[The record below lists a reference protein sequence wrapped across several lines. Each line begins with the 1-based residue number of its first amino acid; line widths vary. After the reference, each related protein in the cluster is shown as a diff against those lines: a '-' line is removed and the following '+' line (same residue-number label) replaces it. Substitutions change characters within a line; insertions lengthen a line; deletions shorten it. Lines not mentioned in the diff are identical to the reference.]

1 MDPPIPYTTLQA
13 WKASIRS
20 TNDPFIASLPKL
32 ELHVHLEGTL
42 TPQLRW
48 QLAQRN
54 GIPLHSLRLSKTF
67 HSLEELKEA
76 YHLLQ
81 PRSIKGVGLSAFF
94 EAYYGGMEVLRT
106 ERDFHD
112 LAMSYFERAK
122 EMGIVYCEV
131 MFDVQ
136 AHTRRGVGI
145 EVLMAGL
152 RSARREAATSL
163 GVSKDVLRSRG
174 RGMRAD
180 KN

>member
-20 TNDPFIASLPKL
+20 TNDPFINGIPKL

-42 TPQLRW
+42 TPELRW

-54 GIPLHSLRLSKTF
+54 DISLHSLRLNKTF

-76 YHLLQ
+76 YNLLQ

-112 LAMSYFERAK
+112 LAIAYFGRAK
-122 EMGIVYCEV
+122 EMGVVYCEV

-136 AHTRRGVGI
+136 AHTRRGVEIGTLMRGLGSAKKQAEI
-145 EVLMAGL
+145 E
-152 RSARREAATSL
+152 L
-163 GVSKDVLRSRG
+163 GVSKWILVC
-174 RGMRAD
+174 
-180 KN
+180 